1 MGRDIL
7 LGMIQGEQEERGY
20 ISEEAMVQMAQSMGI
35 SVGDVYGV
43 TTFYSFLSTE
53 PLGIGR
59 NVIRICKSVP
69 CWLRDAPMIMESV
82 RKVVGI
88 GPGGTTL
95 DRMFSF
101 QLTNCIGACDMAP
114 AMLINDEVY
123 GDLTPGKIAEILRS
137 FE

>member
-1 MGRDIL
+1 MGRDLL

-20 ISEEAMVQMAQSMGI
+20 ISEEAMVQMAQGMGI

-43 TTFYSFLSTE
+43 STFYSFFSTE
-53 PLGIGR
+53 PLGR

-88 GPGGTTL
+88 GPGETTL
-95 DRMFSF
+95 DRRFSF